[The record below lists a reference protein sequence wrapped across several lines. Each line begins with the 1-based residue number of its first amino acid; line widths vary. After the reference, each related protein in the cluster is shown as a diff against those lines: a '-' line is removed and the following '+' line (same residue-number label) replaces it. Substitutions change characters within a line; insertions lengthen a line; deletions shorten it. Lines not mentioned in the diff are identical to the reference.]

1 MTKFVINKTSF
12 EMFDIFRAYGLAF
25 LISGFENR
33 VETHIHDMGNLFLI
47 KVDGDIP
54 KNADSKLFEE
64 VGSSWPLVFKTFR
77 KRKDLKVKPPIEEA
91 ERIVISEYD
100 KILDIHRKYDFFP
113 IFGKKVSEGRT
124 FYQTMDVSAAKGY
137 REEKRDTYHDGSQI
151 EVDKYSW
158 VLASI
163 GAAWFGIWPQNLMRR
178 DASFLM
184 CMVPNPKKVLLMS
197 HRDVQN
203 ALDKRLCIVSANTSL
218 IHYSVKLAQFTC
230 RKSDEIEYDSVVF
243 NVMQKTG
250 QQPKPSGGGRYTLD
264 LLYNLAKTPEG
275 FKALEKIDKF
285 LLPIDPRIKGIR
297 QDIALAV
304 TDFLMRPSLD
314 NLRRFESLYIRGMT
328 NKKNKFFP
336 WDKPQLEEMLRYVEI
351 A

>member
-12 EMFDIFRAYGLAF
+12 EMFDVFRAYGLAF

-33 VETHIHDMGNLFLI
+33 VETDIQDMGNLFLI
-47 KVDGDIP
+47 KVVGEIP
-54 KNADSKLFEE
+54 KKADSKIFEE
-64 VGSSWPLVFKTFR
+64 VGSSWQLVFKTFR

-91 ERIVISEYD
+91 EYIAISEYD
-100 KILDIHRKYDFFP
+100 KILDAHRKYDFFP
-113 IFGKKVSEGRT
+113 IFGRKVSEGKT

-137 REEKRDTYHDGSQI
+137 REEKRDTYHEGSQI

-158 VLASI
+158 VVASI

-184 CMVPNPKKVLLMS
+184 CMVPNPKKVLLVS
-197 HRDVQN
+197 HRNVQKI
-203 ALDKRLCIVSANTSL
+203 LDKRLCVISANTSL
-218 IHYSVKLAQFTC
+218 IHYSVKLAQLTYE
-230 RKSDEIEYDSVVF
+230 KSDEIEYDSVVF

-250 QQPKPSGGGRYTLD
+250 QQPKPGGGGRYNLD
-264 LLYNLAKTPEG
+264 LLYKLAKSPEG
-275 FKALEKIDKF
+275 FDALGKIDKF
-285 LLPIDPRIKGIR
+285 LLPIDPRVKGIR
-297 QDIALAV
+297 QDIALAI
-304 TDFLMRPSLD
+304 TDFLMRPTLD

-328 NKKNKFFP
+328 NKKNKLFL
-336 WDKPQLEEMLRYVEI
+336 WDKPQLEEILKYVEI

>member
-12 EMFDIFRAYGLAF
+12 EMFDVFRAYGLAF

-33 VETHIHDMGNLFLI
+33 VEVDIHDMGNLFLI
-47 KVDGDIP
+47 KVEGEIP
-54 KNADSKLFEE
+54 KKADPKLFEE
-64 VGSSWPLVFKTFR
+64 IGSSWPLIFQTFK
-77 KRKDLKVKPPIEEA
+77 KRKDLKVKHPIEEA
-91 ERIVISEYD
+91 EYIVTSEYD
-100 KILDIHRKYDFFP
+100 KILDVHRKYEFVP
-113 IFGKKVSEGRT
+113 VFGKKIGGGKT

-137 REEKRDTYHDGSQI
+137 REEKRDTYHEGSQI

-158 VLASI
+158 VVASI
-163 GAAWFGIWPQNLMRR
+163 GAAWFGVWPQNLMRR
-178 DASFLM
+178 DANFLM
-184 CMVPNPKKVLLMS
+184 CIVPNPKKVLLMS

-203 ALDKRLCIVSANTSL
+203 VLDKRLCVVSANTSL
-218 IHYSVKLAQFTC
+218 IHYSVKLAKLTWN
-230 RKSDEIEYDSVVF
+230 KSDEIDYDSVVF

-250 QQPKPSGGGRYTLD
+250 QQPKPGGGGRYTLD
-264 LLYNLAKTPEG
+264 LLNNLARTQEG
-275 FKALEKIDKF
+275 LEVLEKIDKF
-285 LLPIDPRIKGIR
+285 LLPNDPRIKGIR

-328 NKKNKFFP
+328 NKKNRFFP
-336 WDKPQLEEMLRYVEI
+336 WDKPQLKEMLKYVEI